1 MNDKPRIRRTSL
13 DKLFGDL
20 KVRLKLV
27 VLHNFFFFVLTL
39 AVYSTLIPIIRDR
52 IDGARRRE
60 AHLVTQLFSQDQPLS
75 NLAAIDLYDYREG
88 TANDLAIPFDIRDW
102 LHQHPGLI
110 FGDAVK
116 DDFLYRK
123 APATGMFRRVRL
135 PHAYYQ
141 NAISLARYALF
152 GVLGIIYVL
161 AVLMLELVIMPLYV
175 YRPLRLM
182 LDADWATHLEDRE
195 HEYIDDN
202 LIRKD
207 EIGQIMA
214 SRNKTIGELR
224 AHEDDLLRKNLLLE
238 EAKRKIESQDRLA
251 SLGLLSASV
260 AHELNTPLAVLH
272 GSVEK
277 MLETVE
283 GPAQFQRLKRML
295 RVTERIRQ
303 ISEGLVDFAKGRK
316 DHMECLVLLPV
327 IDEAWTLV
335 GFDDKAAL
343 VQFANHVDAA
353 INVHGNSGR
362 LVQVF
367 VNLLRNALD
376 AVQSGG
382 EIVVEARRQGDWTIV
397 TVADNG
403 PGIPADVLPNIF
415 EAFITSRLDARG
427 TGLGLAVA
435 EGIVHQHRG
444 KIEAANRPGGGAIL
458 TVELPNGN
466 QHTI

>member
-1 MNDKPRIRRTSL
+1 MNNNSRFRGAALGT
-13 DKLFGDL
+13 LFGDL

-27 VLHNFFFFVLTL
+27 VLHNCFFLVLTL
-39 AVYSTLIPIIRDR
+39 AVYFTLIPIIRQR
-52 IDGARRRE
+52 IEGARLRE
-60 AHLVTQLFSQDQPLS
+60 AHLVTQLFSENRPLS
-75 NLAAIDLYDYREG
+75 SLAVIDLYDYREG
-88 TANDLAIPFDIRDW
+88 NANDLAIPIDVRDW
-102 LHQHPGLI
+102 LHQHPGEI
-110 FGDAVK
+110 FGNAVT

-123 APATGMFRRVRL
+123 VPATGMFRRLRV
-135 PHAYYQ
+135 PNAYYQ
-141 NAISLARYALF
+141 SAVSLARYALF

-161 AVLMLELVIMPLYV
+161 AVLLLELVIMPFYV

-182 LDADWATHLEDRE
+182 LDADWATHLGDRE
-195 HEYIDDN
+195 REYIDDRF
-202 LIRKD
+202 IRKD

-224 AHEDDLLRKNLLLE
+224 AHEDDLIRKNILLE

-272 GSVEK
+272 GSIEK
-277 MLETVE
+277 LIETVP
-283 GPAQFQRLKRML
+283 GAAQQQRLSRML
-295 RVTERIRQ
+295 RVTQRIRQ
-303 ISEGLVDFAKGRK
+303 ISEGLVDFARGRK
-316 DHMECLVLLPV
+316 DEMETVALLPV
-327 IDEAWTLV
+327 MEEAWTLV
-335 GFDDKAAL
+335 GFDDKA
-343 VQFANHVDAA
+343 VQISFINRTDPA
-353 INVHGNSGR
+353 IAVQGSAGR

-382 EIVVEARRQGDWTIV
+382 EIVVEASARGGWTVV

-415 EAFITSRLDARG
+415 EAFITSRLDSRG

-435 EGIVHQHRG
+435 EGIVHQHGG
-444 KIEAANRPGGGAIL
+444 KIEASNRPGGGAIL

-466 QHTI
+466 H

>member
-1 MNDKPRIRRTSL
+1 LNNKPRARRTSL
-13 DKLFGDL
+13 DTPFGDL

-39 AVYSTLIPIIRDR
+39 AVYFTLIPIIRQR
-52 IDGARRRE
+52 IKGARIRE
-60 AHLVTQLFSQDQPLS
+60 AHLVTQLFSEDRPLPS
-75 NLAAIDLYDYREG
+75 LAVIDLYDYREG
-88 TANDLAIPFDIRDW
+88 TADDLSVPFDVREW
-102 LHQHPGLI
+102 LHQHPGQI
-110 FGDAVK
+110 FGDAAME
-116 DDFLYRK
+116 DFLYRK
-123 APATGMFRRVRL
+123 VPATGMFRRLRV

-141 NAISLARYALF
+141 SAVSLARWALF

-182 LDADWATHLEDRE
+182 LDADWAAHLGDRE
-195 HEYIDDN
+195 HEYIDDRF
-202 LIRKD
+202 IPKD

-224 AHEDDLLRKNLLLE
+224 AHEDDLIRKNLLLE
-238 EAKRKIESQDRLA
+238 EAKRTIESQDRLA

-272 GSVEK
+272 GSIEK
-277 MLETVE
+277 LIETVPGSAHQE
-283 GPAQFQRLKRML
+283 RLKRML

-303 ISEGLVDFAKGRK
+303 ISEGLVDFARGKK
-316 DHMECLVLLPV
+316 DDMETVILLPV
-327 IDEAWTLV
+327 IEEAWTLV
-335 GFDDKAAL
+335 AFDDKAAQVSL
-343 VQFANHVDAA
+343 YNRTDPALTVQ
-353 INVHGNSGR
+353 GNAGR

-376 AVQSGG
+376 AVQLGG
-382 EIVVEARRQGDWTIV
+382 EILVESRAQGEWTIV

-403 PGIPADVLPNIF
+403 PGIPPDVLPNIF
-415 EAFITSRLDARG
+415 DAFITSRLDSRG

-435 EGIVHQHRG
+435 EGIVHQHGG
-444 KIEAANRPGGGAIL
+444 KIEASNRPGGGALL
-458 TVELPNGN
+458 TVELPNGIHHSN
-466 QHTI
+466 

>member
-1 MNDKPRIRRTSL
+1 M
-13 DKLFGDL
+13 
-20 KVRLKLV
+20 
-27 VLHNFFFFVLTL
+27 VLHNLFFLVLTL
-39 AVYSTLIPIIRDR
+39 AVYFTLIPIIRQR
-52 IDGARRRE
+52 IEGARLRE
-60 AHLVTQLFSQDQPLS
+60 AHLVTQLFSEDRPLPS
-75 NLAAIDLYDYREG
+75 LAVIDLYDYREG
-88 TANDLAIPFDIRDW
+88 SANDLAIPFDVREW
-102 LHQHPGLI
+102 LHLHPGQI
-110 FGDAVK
+110 FGDAAK

-123 APATGMFRRVRL
+123 VPATGMFRRLRV

-141 NAISLARYALF
+141 SAVSLASYALF

-182 LDADWATHLEDRE
+182 LDADWATHVGDRE
-195 HEYIDDN
+195 REYIDDRF
-202 LIRKD
+202 IRKD

-224 AHEDDLLRKNLLLE
+224 AHEDDLIQKNLLLE

-251 SLGLLSASV
+251 SLGMLSASV

-272 GSVEK
+272 GSIEK
-277 MLETVE
+277 LIETVE
-283 GPAQFQRLKRML
+283 GAAQLERLKRML

-303 ISEGLVDFAKGRK
+303 ISEGLVDFARGKK
-316 DHMECLVLLPV
+316 DSMETVPLLAV
-327 IDEAWTLV
+327 IEEAWTLV
-335 GFDDKAAL
+335 AFDDKAANVSL
-343 VQFANHVDAA
+343 YNRTGAALTVQ
-353 INVHGNSGR
+353 GNAGR

-382 EIVVEARRQGDWTIV
+382 EIVVESRAQGEWTIV

-403 PGIPADVLPNIF
+403 PGIPPDVLPNIF
-415 EAFITSRLDARG
+415 EAFITSRLDSRG

-435 EGIVHQHRG
+435 EGIVNQHGG
-444 KIEAANRPGGGAIL
+444 KIEASNRPGGGALL
-458 TVELPNGN
+458 TVELPNGIHHSN
-466 QHTI
+466 

>member
-1 MNDKPRIRRTSL
+1 M
-13 DKLFGDL
+13 
-20 KVRLKLV
+20 

-39 AVYSTLIPIIRDR
+39 AVYFTLIPIIRQR
-52 IDGARRRE
+52 IGAARIRE
-60 AHLVTQLFSQDQPLS
+60 AHLVAQLFSEDRPLPS
-75 NLAAIDLYDYREG
+75 LAVIDLYDYREG
-88 TANDLAIPFDIRDW
+88 TANGLAIPFDVRDW
-102 LHQHPGLI
+102 LHQHPGQI

-116 DDFLYRK
+116 DDYLYRK
-123 APATGMFRRVRL
+123 VPATGMFRRLRV

-141 NAISLARYALF
+141 SAVSLARYALF

-182 LDADWATHLEDRE
+182 LDADWATHLGDRE
-195 HEYIDDN
+195 HEYIDDRF
-202 LIRKD
+202 IPKD

-224 AHEDDLLRKNLLLE
+224 AHEDDLIQKNLQLE

-272 GSVEK
+272 GSIEK
-277 MLETVE
+277 LIETAS
-283 GPAQFQRLKRML
+283 GPAQLERLKRML

-303 ISEGLVDFAKGRK
+303 ISEGLVDFARNKK
-316 DHMECLVLLPV
+316 DAMETVRLLPL
-327 IDEAWTLV
+327 IEESWTLV
-335 GFDDKAAL
+335 GFDDKA
-343 VQFANHVDAA
+343 VQVTFVNRMDPSLT
-353 INVHGNSGR
+353 VHGNAGR

-382 EIVVEARRQGDWTIV
+382 EIQVEARSQGEWTVV

-403 PGIPADVLPNIF
+403 PGIPPDVLPNIF
-415 EAFITSRLDARG
+415 EAFITSRLDSRG

-435 EGIVHQHRG
+435 EGIVHQHGG
-444 KIEAANRPGGGAIL
+444 KIEASNRPGGGALL
-458 TVELPNGN
+458 TVELPNGIHN
-466 QHTI
+466 SN

>member
-1 MNDKPRIRRTSL
+1 MF
-13 DKLFGDL
+13 FGDL

-27 VLHNFFFFVLTL
+27 VLHNFFFAVLTI
-39 AVYSTLIPIIRDR
+39 AVYFTLIPIIKDR
-52 IDGARRRE
+52 IEGARKRE
-60 AHLVTQLFSQDQPLS
+60 AHLVTQLFAEDRPLPT
-75 NLAAIDLYDYREG
+75 LAVIDLYDYKEG
-88 TANDLAIPFDIRDW
+88 TANSLAIPFDVREW
-102 LHQHPGLI
+102 LHQHPGQI

-123 APATGMFRRVRL
+123 VPANGMFRRLRV

-141 NAISLARYALF
+141 NAVSLARYALF

-161 AVLMLELVIMPLYV
+161 AVLLLELVIMPLYV

-182 LDADWATHLEDRE
+182 LDADWATHVGDRE
-195 HEYIDDN
+195 NEYIDGRY
-202 LIRKD
+202 IRKD

-224 AHEDDLLRKNLLLE
+224 AHEDDLIRKNLLLE

-277 MLETVE
+277 LMETVE
-283 GPAQFQRLKRML
+283 GANQQQRLKRML

-303 ISEGLVDFAKGRK
+303 ISEGLVDFARGRK
-316 DHMECLVLLPV
+316 DEMTRVVLAPV
-327 IDEAWTLV
+327 IGEAWTLV
-335 GFDDKAAL
+335 AFDDKATL
-343 VQFANHVDAA
+343 VSFINRCDPA
-353 INVHGNSGR
+353 INVQGNSGR

-382 EIVVEARRQGDWTIV
+382 EILVEGRTQGEWTVV

-403 PGIPADVLPNIF
+403 PGIPPEVLPNIF
-415 EAFITSRLDARG
+415 EAFITSRLDSRG

-435 EGIVHQHRG
+435 EGIVHQHGG
-444 KIEAANRPGGGAIL
+444 KIEASNRPGGGAIL
-458 TVELPNGN
+458 TVELPNGID
-466 QHTI
+466 HSH